1 MTIVLKPGTRLRSMT
16 CATEVIVVR
25 GSGDA
30 DVRCGGKSMVEIADD
45 RGAAGAPAAPFDQ
58 GTAMGKR
65 YVDADAT
72 LELLCTKP
80 GAGSL
85 ALGEEL
91 LVMKGAKPL
100 PSSD

>member
-1 MTIVLKPGTRLRSMT
+1 MTIVLKPGTRLRSTT
-16 CATEVIVVR
+16 CTTEVIAVR
-25 GSGDA
+25 GSGEA
-30 DVRCGGKSMVEIADD
+30 DVRCGGLPMVDVADERD
-45 RGAAGAPAAPFDQ
+45 PEGAPAAPFDR

-65 YVDADAT
+65 YVDSGAT

-85 ALGEEL
+85 SLGEDL
-91 LVMKGAKPL
+91 LVVKGAKPL

>member
-1 MTIVLKPGTRLRSMT
+1 MTILLKPGTRLRSTT
-16 CATEVIVVR
+16 CTTEIIAVR
-25 GSGDA
+25 GSGEV
-30 DVRCGGKSMVEIADD
+30 DVRCGGSPMVDVADERD
-45 RGAAGAPAAPFDQ
+45 LEGVPTAPFDQ

-65 YVDADAT
+65 YVDPAAT

-85 ALGEEL
+85 SLGEDL
-91 LVMKGAKPL
+91 LVIKGAKPL